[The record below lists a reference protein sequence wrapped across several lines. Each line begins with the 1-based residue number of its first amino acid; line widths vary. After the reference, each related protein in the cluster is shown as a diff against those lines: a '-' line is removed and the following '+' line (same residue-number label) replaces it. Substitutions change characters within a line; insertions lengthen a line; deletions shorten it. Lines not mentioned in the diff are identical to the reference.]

1 MYTGRK
7 RFGQILQKINSQV
20 DWDARSNVDY
30 WRREPAADS
39 RRLFPGIRHRTVND
53 KGRAAMKNFLKNY
66 SLSIVLGILFLLSW
80 GVQSWA
86 GWQRY
91 AGEQA
96 EKGQQA
102 TILGSNGYVWEW
114 SEATF
119 ENWQSEFLQ
128 LLTFVVLTSFLIH
141 KGSHESKDGDEEL
154 KEMIRQLH
162 KRLDKLETG
171 GRKTAAR

>member
-1 MYTGRK
+1 MT
-7 RFGQILQKINSQV
+7 Q
-20 DWDARSNVDY
+20 
-30 WRREPAADS
+30 
-39 RRLFPGIRHRTVND
+39 
-53 KGRAAMKNFLKNY
+53 FLKNY
-66 SLSIVLGILFLLSW
+66 SLSIVLAILFIVSW
-80 GVQSWA
+80 GIQSFA

-91 AGEQA
+91 ASEQK

-102 TILGSNGYVWEW
+102 TIMGSDGYVWEW

-154 KEMIRQLH
+154 KQMIGQIQ
-162 KRLDKLETG
+162 KRLDKMEGKGT
-171 GRKTAAR
+171 RSAAR